1 MASLNWAQ
9 TRAILAKGI
18 VGYVADDQ
26 GVAIRMKY
34 VGTGAITSVTT
45 TTATNIVTVTTG
57 TGEGTK
63 TYAFATYTTIG
74 SLVDAI
80 NADGIFQARVL
91 DALRS
96 DATATQFI
104 DGAITAGT
112 VNGTSYYDV
121 LVDASAAQY
130 LAYCLAPDREVGMN
144 VKLRDQ
150 HRVNLQEIITNVT
163 LGGGADANGLKI
175 YERTPSDR
183 GSVETLI
190 MAKTPTSGSAA
201 TINWASGYGKITA
214 GNGNSLIVRVY
225 DATSTT
231 GSITI
236 TGLIE

>member
-1 MASLNWAQ
+1 MASLNSAQ
-9 TRAILAKGI
+9 TRAILAKGV

-26 GVAIRMKY
+26 WVAIRMKY
-34 VGTGAITSVTT
+34 VGTGSITSVTT
-45 TTATNIVTVTTG
+45 TTGTNIVMITSDGG
-57 TGEGTK
+57 TD

-74 SLVDAI
+74 TLVDAI
-80 NADGIFQARVL
+80 NADGIFSCRVL

-130 LAYCLAPDREVGMN
+130 LAYCLTPDREVGVN

-231 GSITI
+231 GSITV

>member
-1 MASLNWAQ
+1 MKPLASA
-9 TRAILAKGI
+9 
-18 VGYVADDQ
+18 
-26 GVAIRMKY
+26 
-34 VGTGAITSVTT
+34 GAFTSVTT
-45 TTATNIVTVTTG
+45 TTGTSIVFITATGG
-57 TGEGTK
+57 TDTFLFSD
-63 TYAFATYTTIG
+63 YATIG
-74 SLVDAI
+74 ALVDAI
-80 NADGIFQARVL
+80 NAGKSTENIAAAAGLPVVEARVL

-104 DGAITAGT
+104 NGAITAGT

-150 HRVNLQEIITNVT
+150 HRVNLQEVITNVT
-163 LGGGADANGLKI
+163 LGGGADASAFTI

-201 TINWASGYGKITA
+201 TTNWASGYGKITA

-231 GSITI
+231 GSITV
-236 TGLIE
+236 TGLVE